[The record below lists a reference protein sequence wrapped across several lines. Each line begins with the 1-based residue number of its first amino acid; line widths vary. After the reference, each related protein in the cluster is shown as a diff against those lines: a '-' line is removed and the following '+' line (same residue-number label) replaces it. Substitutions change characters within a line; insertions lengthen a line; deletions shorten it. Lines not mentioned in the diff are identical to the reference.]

1 MERDPKFFAKQD
13 LSRMTDALFQMM
25 RFQVL
30 AAANQSGSGPK
41 LHDSYVF
48 AWDACIYP
56 LFNDAA
62 DFHKPFADQFNIS
75 RAQVEGLF
83 KKLDAL
89 WAEKNVPTFN
99 ELEHSLRGEWNRQN
113 LILALRYMWLH
124 DRFNAAFWKQ
134 VMKRDEFPH
143 EAREITTK
151 YVRNMDVYFAKADPL
166 Q

>member
-1 MERDPKFFAKQD
+1 MN
-13 LSRMTDALFQMM
+13 DALFQMM

-30 AAANQSGSGPK
+30 AAALQSGSAQK

-62 DFHKPFADQFNIS
+62 DFHKPFADQFQIN
-75 RAQVEGLF
+75 RASIEGLF
-83 KKLDAL
+83 KQLDGM
-89 WAEKNVPTFN
+89 WAEKKVPTYN
-99 ELEHSLRGEWNRQN
+99 VLEHSLRGTEWTRQR
-113 LILALRYMWLH
+113 LILGLRYMWLH
-124 DRFNAAFWKQ
+124 DRFDSGFWKTL
-134 VMKRDEFPH
+134 MTRDEFPH

-151 YVRNMDVYFAKADPL
+151 YVRAMDVYFAKADPL